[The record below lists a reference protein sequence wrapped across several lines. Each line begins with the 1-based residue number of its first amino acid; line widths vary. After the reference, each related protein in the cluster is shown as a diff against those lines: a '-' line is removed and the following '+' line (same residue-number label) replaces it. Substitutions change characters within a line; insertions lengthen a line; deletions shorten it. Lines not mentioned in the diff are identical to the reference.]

1 MLDTT
6 LHNVIL
12 LRPPSLLLQQVPQKM
27 VSLLPKRF
35 FFFTFWKNPFQFYEV
50 SVCRIDS
57 GRGKKATFARDLMA
71 LAILY
76 LLNGASHIHTI
87 SLLIN
92 VIPKKFGIK
101 LFPLYL
107 TCWKETKCSNV
118 VSYSMHHRI
127 FLGKNCRNSF
137 IFLSNIHVCR
147 SRNRQNKKLRLARQR
162 PPPSNNSWVCYAKA
176 ALELCSIFHFQGSC
190 NILCLSYK

>member
-1 MLDTT
+1 MPYENQKYTPIEHDVLDTT

-35 FFFTFWKNPFQFYEV
+35 FSLLFKKNPFQFYAV

-92 VIPKKFGIK
+92 VIPKKFEIE

-107 TCWKETKCSNV
+107 TC
-118 VSYSMHHRI
+118 
-127 FLGKNCRNSF
+127 
-137 IFLSNIHVCR
+137 
-147 SRNRQNKKLRLARQR
+147 
-162 PPPSNNSWVCYAKA
+162 
-176 ALELCSIFHFQGSC
+176 
-190 NILCLSYK
+190 